1 VLFIDNINDEA
12 GLGRGGSLP
21 EDMTEPALGFVD
33 TRHTVEGVASC
44 GIRGDQVA
52 EAGLGRG
59 RVCLEVEA
67 GYGRDGACARG
78 SARTFVVC
86 MSHQELADNVREQ

>member
-1 VLFIDNINDEA
+1 MLFIDNINDEA

-59 RVCLEVEA
+59 RV
-67 GYGRDGACARG
+67 G
-78 SARTFVVC
+78 
-86 MSHQELADNVREQ
+86 